1 MMKKIGSYV
10 GISILFLLILVWGT
24 SKLADH
30 YVLSRW
36 NTEDS
41 AVVIIEEVLGIK
53 SDPAVQDEDWESER
67 VMLRLLYRNGQ
78 KEDTVEDLEIV
89 RLKDSRLLLME
100 GEEYLLLSDVFDDGT
115 VQYSIS
121 DRYRLPAV
129 VGFIM
134 FACGMLAIIAGKSG
148 IKALAGLFLSLL
160 FLLGWFVPRL
170 ASGYPPV
177 PFAIFSVAFISLIT
191 VFFVVRKKELWPIP
205 CIGAVG
211 GALGASITG
220 WVMVRLWQLTG
231 LESDSAALLSSTS
244 PDLSLQGLLL
254 AAVMVGAI
262 GAVLD
267 VAVSVTSAMSELYE
281 YDPCIP
287 LKRLWKAGIN
297 VGRDVLGSM
306 INTLILAYLGSSLP
320 FVVLIATEGADFIG
334 LLNDPHIA
342 QEILRSVSGTVGLLL
357 TITVTAA
364 AGTWWIRYRC
374 CQENKE
380 PGDGLAD

>member
-1 MMKKIGSYV
+1 MKKIGSYV

-281 YDPCIP
+281 YDPCIL

-357 TITVTAA
+357 TIPVTAA
-364 AGTWWIRYRC
+364 AGTWWIRYC
-374 CQENKE
+374 CCPENKE
-380 PGDGLAD
+380 PRDGLAD